1 MRKPGRPPRASGG
14 RSQDRASPGGRSS
27 ASGLRPPE
35 PVGAVPSSLGL
46 AQPFW
51 GPCPAPGLPRGFTR
65 WPQGRLPKHA
75 RLLGAPP
82 RVPNPVGS
90 SRLTTPPH
98 PPRLQSL
105 KTGLGSPLPT
115 RDKRRPPGAARGGQC
130 PGVGPR
136 PAAAG
141 CVLSLERTASP
152 GCSVLTA
159 GLFDG
164 RTGALTRPLC
174 RANSGSRCPEAALL
188 RGCRVSPGLCAGLLQ
203 PDGLRVSTPKTSE
216 PPARIFKER
225 QGPGR
230 DHQVCGARRGEP
242 SLLTLT
248 GRVLCS
254 GEGTL
259 STPETRHHQPAALV
273 TEDAVTTTRHRHRPR
288 VKNHRHLGP
297 APQGPWAVSPRDE
310 TGVPRIRPHPE
321 KWLGRQ
327 GKPPAGA
334 GGAGPRPS
342 PRRPVLRRA
351 WGQTSDCAPA
361 PSVSGRARRQQT

>member
-1 MRKPGRPPRASGG
+1 M
-14 RSQDRASPGGRSS
+14 
-27 ASGLRPPE
+27 
-35 PVGAVPSSLGL
+35 
-46 AQPFW
+46 
-51 GPCPAPGLPRGFTR
+51 
-65 WPQGRLPKHA
+65 
-75 RLLGAPP
+75 
-82 RVPNPVGS
+82 
-90 SRLTTPPH
+90 
-98 PPRLQSL
+98 
-105 KTGLGSPLPT
+105 
-115 RDKRRPPGAARGGQC
+115 
-130 PGVGPR
+130 
-136 PAAAG
+136 
-141 CVLSLERTASP
+141 
-152 GCSVLTA
+152 
-159 GLFDG
+159 
-164 RTGALTRPLC
+164 
-174 RANSGSRCPEAALL
+174 
-188 RGCRVSPGLCAGLLQ
+188 SPGLCAGLLQ

-225 QGPGR
+225 QGPGW

-259 STPETRHHQPAALV
+259 STPETRHHQPATLV

-297 APQGPWAVSPRDE
+297 APQGPWAVSPWDE
-310 TGVPRIRPHPE
+310 TGVPRIRLHPE

-334 GGAGPRPS
+334 GGAGPRLS